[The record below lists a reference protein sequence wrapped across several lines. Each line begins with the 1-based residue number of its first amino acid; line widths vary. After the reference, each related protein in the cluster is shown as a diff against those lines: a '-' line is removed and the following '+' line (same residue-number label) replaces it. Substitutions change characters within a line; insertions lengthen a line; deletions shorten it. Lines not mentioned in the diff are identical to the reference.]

1 MGSSHHHTHSQEGNI
16 KVAFFLNLGFSIVEL
31 IGGALTNSVA
41 ILSDALHDLGDSLSL
56 GVAWYFARI
65 AKKKSTPDFS
75 FGFKRYSVLGAL
87 INSIVLV
94 TGSIFILT
102 EAIPR
107 LVEPVNPETE
117 GMIYFAIGGVI
128 VNGFAAWKLSTG
140 KSINEKAVYVH
151 LLEDVLGW
159 VAVLIGAVVMHFIY
173 LPIIDPIL
181 SILIAVII
189 LANIYKS
196 LRESFRIILQATPS
210 DIDIGKVH
218 QVFADLPEIESFHD
232 CHAWTMDGEY
242 HVLSVHLVLK
252 ESRSLNETKSLKKK
266 IKSSLCTLGI
276 NHTTIEF
283 EPPGDESHDPAG
295 L

>member
-1 MGSSHHHTHSQEGNI
+1 MMGSSHHHTHSQEGNI

-31 IGGALTNSVA
+31 IGGVLTNSVA

-65 AKKKSTPDFS
+65 SKKKSTPNFS

-107 LVEPVNPETE
+107 LLDPVNPETE
-117 GMIYFAIGGVI
+117 GMIYFAIAGVL
-128 VNGFAAWKLSTG
+128 VNGFAAWKLSHG
-140 KSINEKAVYVH
+140 KSINEKAVYLH

-159 VAVLIGAVVMHFIY
+159 VAVLVGAVIMHFVY

-189 LANIYKS
+189 LSNIYKS
-196 LRESFRIILQATPS
+196 LSESFRIILQATPS
-210 DIDIGKVH
+210 DIDIRKVH
-218 QVFADLPEIESFHD
+218 QLFESQPEIESFHN

-242 HVLSVHLVLK
+242 HVLSVHLVLV
-252 ESRSLNETKSLKKK
+252 ESQPLDFLKDLKKR
-266 IKSSLCTLGI
+266 IKQRLADLGI

-283 EPPGDESHDPAG
+283 EILNEECEPY
-295 L
+295 